1 MNQPLSFFESIGE
14 KTAGKRQPEL
24 FVEKVFTNSKEKVN
38 NGFFVPI
45 KGERFDG
52 HDFIHEAVENGA
64 IASFWQKDRQ
74 LPEGLKEHVP
84 FILVEDTVKALQQ
97 LAEKF
102 LKYVNPTVV
111 AITGSNGKTTTKD
124 LVSSVLS
131 TAYRTHKTLGNFNN
145 HIGMPLTILAMDE
158 SCEVLIL
165 EMGMNDFGEI
175 SFLSRLA
182 KPNYAIITNIGDS
195 HLEKLK
201 TRENIAK
208 AKLEILDG
216 LRSDGMLIVDGDEP
230 LLERVF
236 QQKRVISCGFNRNC
250 LVRIKLLSSD
260 EHVQTFQIDNEDTV
274 FSLSLLGK
282 HNVKNASYAIA
293 LAKQLGI
300 SDENIQKGLKR
311 VELTGMR
318 LERKKGKKGSLIIND
333 AYNASPTSM
342 IAALQ
347 SLLLLENYPKKI
359 AVLGDMYELGEH
371 EEQLHRKVADHI
383 DDELLAVFCV
393 GKKGKWIGEALKEK
407 NWQGNVYIFEEI
419 NDVLIETIERYLSE
433 ETAVLFKA
441 SRGMK
446 LERIIEHFLCLQ

>member
-1 MNQPLSFFESIGE
+1 MKQPLTFFESIGE
-14 KTAGKRQPEL
+14 KTVGKHQPKL
-24 FVEKVFTNSKEKVN
+24 CVEKVFTNSKEKVN
-38 NGFFVPI
+38 NGFFIPI
-45 KGERFDG
+45 QGKRFDG
-52 HDFIHEAVENGA
+52 HDFIHEAVNNGA
-64 IASFWQKDRQ
+64 IASFWQKDKQ
-74 LPEGLKEHVP
+74 LPEDLKEHVT

-97 LAEKF
+97 LAAKF
-102 LKYVNPTVV
+102 LEHIKPTVV

-131 TAYRTHKTLGNFNN
+131 TTYRTHKTQGNFNN

-158 SCEVLIL
+158 NCEVLIL

-182 KPNYAIITNIGDS
+182 KPDYAIITNIGDS

-216 LRSDGMLIVDGDEP
+216 LKNDGMLIVDGDEP
-230 LLERVF
+230 LFEPIFR
-236 QQKRVISCGFNRNC
+236 QKRVVSCGFNNNC
-250 LVRIKLLSSD
+250 AVKINLLSSD
-260 EHVQTFQIDNEDTV
+260 EHTQTFQIENEDTV
-274 FSLSLLGK
+274 FSLSMLGK

-300 SDENIQKGLKR
+300 SDENIQKGLKQ

-318 LERKKGKKGSLIIND
+318 LERQKGKRGSLIIND

-359 AVLGDMYELGEH
+359 AVLGDMYELGEN
-371 EEQLHRKVADHI
+371 EKQLHRKVAYHI
-383 DDELLAVFCV
+383 DDKLTAVFCV
-393 GKKGKWIGEALKEK
+393 GKKGKWIGEALLEK
-407 NWQGNVYIFEEI
+407 NWPGKVYIFEEI
-419 NDVLIETIERYLSE
+419 NDDLIETIERYLSK
-433 ETAVLFKA
+433 ETVVLFKA

-446 LERIIEHFLCLQ
+446 LERVIEHFLCLK

>member
-1 MNQPLSFFESIGE
+1 MKQPLTFFESIGV
-14 KTAGKRQPEL
+14 KTVGKQRPAL
-24 FVEKVFTNSKEKVN
+24 CVEKVFTNSKDKVK

-52 HDFIHEAVENGA
+52 HDFIHEAIKNGA
-64 IASFWQKDRQ
+64 LAAFWQKDREI
-74 LPEGLKEHVP
+74 PEDLKKRAA
-84 FILVEDTVKALQQ
+84 FILVEDTVKALQK
-97 LAEKF
+97 LAAKF
-102 LKYVNPTVV
+102 LEHVKPTVV

-124 LVSSVLS
+124 LVYSVVS
-131 TAYRTHKTLGNFNN
+131 TTFRTHKTQGNFNN

-158 SCEVLIL
+158 DCEVLIL

-216 LRSDGMLIVDGDEP
+216 LKSDGVLFVDGDEP

-236 QQKRVISCGFNRNC
+236 QQNRVVSCGFDRDC
-250 LVRIKLLSSD
+250 LVKIKLLSSD
-260 EHVQTFQIDNEDTV
+260 EHAQTFQIENEDAIYT
-274 FSLSLLGK
+274 LSMLGK

-293 LAKQLGI
+293 LAKRLGI
-300 SDENIQKGLKR
+300 ADENIQKGLKR

-318 LERKKGKKGSLIIND
+318 LERKRGKHGSLIIDD

-347 SLLLLENYPKKI
+347 SLLLLENCSKKI
-359 AVLGDMYELGEH
+359 AVLGDMYELGEQ
-371 EEQLHRKVADHI
+371 EKQLHEKVAEHI
-383 DDELLAVFCV
+383 GDELYAVICV
-393 GKKGKWIGEALKEK
+393 GKKGKWIGEALLKK
-407 NWQGNVYIFEEI
+407 NWQGKVYIFEEI
-419 NDVLIETIERYLSE
+419 NDDLLETIERHLSK
-433 ETAVLFKA
+433 ETVVLFKA

-446 LERIIEHFLCLQ
+446 LERVIEHFLCLQ

>member
-1 MNQPLSFFESIGE
+1 MKQPLTFFDSIGE
-14 KTAGKRQPEL
+14 KTIGKHQPEL
-24 FVEKVFTNSKEKVN
+24 LVEKVFTNSKEKTN
-38 NGFFVPI
+38 NGFFIPI
-45 KGERFDG
+45 IGERFDG
-52 HDFIHEAVENGA
+52 HNFIHEAVENGA
-64 IASFWQKDRQ
+64 IASFWQKDKRI
-74 LPEGLKEHVP
+74 PETLIERVT

-102 LKYVNPTVV
+102 LEHVSPTVV

-131 TAYRTHKTLGNFNN
+131 TTYRTHKTLGNFNN

-158 SCEVLIL
+158 NCEALIL

-230 LLERVF
+230 LFDSVF
-236 QQKRVISCGFNRNC
+236 HQKQVVSCGFNNSC
-250 LVRIKLLSSD
+250 SVKINLISSD
-260 EHVQTFQIDNEDTV
+260 EHTQTFQIDNEDTA

-282 HNVKNASYAIA
+282 HNVKNASYAVV

-300 SDENIQKGLKR
+300 SNENIQKGLKQ

-318 LERKKGKKGSLIIND
+318 LERQKGKKGSLIIND

-371 EEQLHRKVADHI
+371 EEQLHKKVANHI
-383 DDELLAVFCV
+383 DDKLLAVFCV
-393 GKKGKWIGEALKEK
+393 GKKGKWIGEALLER
-407 NWQGNVYIFEEI
+407 NWQGKVYIFEEI
-419 NDVLIETIERYLSE
+419 NDALIETIERYLSE
-433 ETAVLFKA
+433 ETVVLFKA